1 MLNYW
6 SCRKET
12 ILSDYFVKDSEYQIN
27 LAIPIKM
34 RSFKSLGPIE
44 YYLNMQN
51 IQIYILIFDNER
63 V

>member
-34 RSFKSLGPIE
+34 RSFKSLGPID
-44 YYLNMQN
+44 LNMQN